1 VSQPI
6 SLKDAERK
14 VFRTATNDGLWDMFL
29 GCFFIMFSVAPLL
42 SARLG
47 DFWSSAVFLPV
58 WGLLY
63 LAIRQIRK
71 RVILPRVGYVIFGET
86 RRAALGRLSFLMLV
100 VNLLALVLG
109 ILAALNYRSIPGQLT
124 SMAFGLML
132 LLGFSFAA
140 YVLNL
145 PRLYLYGLLAGLS
158 PLVGEW
164 LFSRGLTTH
173 HGFPVTFGAVAGVMI
188 LIGLGLFVQLLRSYP
203 APENGLPGRQA

>member
-1 VSQPI
+1 MSQPI